1 MSEVVCSGQS
11 LARLVCAGD
20 DDIRG
25 CRFLLGG
32 VVEKLTPFYILDPLF
47 LGENFAPLGAGGGG
61 TLVLRGI
68 ASEVGSS
75 TVFSALQKVLISWW
89 RRLSDPGEGG
99 GLIRQPHF
107 FFSC

>member
-1 MSEVVCSGQS
+1 VVCSGES
-11 LARLVCAGD
+11 LARLVCVGD
-20 DDIRG
+20 NDIRG

-61 TLVLRGI
+61 TLVLQGV

-75 TVFSALQKVLISWW
+75 MVFFALRKVPISWW
-89 RRLSDPGEGG
+89 QELWKMTSR
-99 GLIRQPHF
+99 
-107 FFSC
+107 